1 MRASGTPPVKA
12 ATRQVSSPGD
22 PTEGRAQAV
31 RPPSRQ
37 DAIQPR
43 SGGVREPP
51 CPPPQ
56 RGEVFTE
63 EQLREKFGLSPPCT
77 GKQLRE
83 KSRFFSSDG
92 IRTSK
97 TSSDIILV
105 SDVHGSYE
113 DNELGKRIE
122 YDGAYR
128 RERSDQMIG
137 PNLRLAKSRE
147 NGNRLLYF
155 TKERDKFRFDC
166 IVECVGYYDKDDP
179 SRPGA
184 VAFELEIVGA
194 AAAAGQGGR
203 AGRRTAGDSAGLEA
217 ARCEPVA
224 SSRHDLGRPRGGNP
238 KPRLRA
244 AVEARLANGAVT
256 RQADSTRY
264 AAVVSIAEDE
274 DGGYVAT
281 VPALPGCI
289 SQGETRAQAQRNVE
303 EAISL
308 HLEYLL
314 ENGET
319 LPPSLVAALDV
330 AAVNV
335 QGKSVSAQVSDMEAC
350 VPA

>member
-1 MRASGTPPVKA
+1 MRGNGTPPVKA

-22 PTEGRAQAV
+22 PSKGRAQAV
-31 RPPSRQ
+31 RPPGRQ
-37 DAIQPR
+37 DAIQPS
-43 SGGVREPP
+43 SGGVGEPP

-56 RGEVFTE
+56 RGDKFTE
-63 EQLREKFGLSPPCT
+63 EQLRERFGLSPPYT
-77 GKQLRE
+77 GKQLPE

-105 SDVHGSYE
+105 NDVRGSYE
-113 DNELGKRIE
+113 DNKFGKRIE

-128 RERSDQMIG
+128 RGLSDQMIG

-155 TKERDKFRFDC
+155 IKEYNKFRFEC
-166 IVECVGYYDKDDP
+166 IVECIKYYDKNDP

-184 VAFELEIVGA
+184 VVFELEIAGA
-194 AAAAGQGGR
+194 AAAAGQDGR
-203 AGRRTAGDSAGLEA
+203 AGRRTVWDAPGPEA

-224 SSRHDLGRPRGGNP
+224 SSRHDPGRPRGGNP
-238 KPRLRA
+238 RPWQRVANEEK
-244 AVEARLANGAVT
+244 LANGAVT

-264 AAVVSIAEDE
+264 AAVVSIAKDE

-319 LPPSLVAALDV
+319 LPPSLVTALDV

-335 QGKSVSAQVSDMEAC
+335 QGKSVSAQVRDMQVC

>member
-1 MRASGTPPVKA
+1 MRGNGTPPVKA

-22 PTEGRAQAV
+22 PAEGRAQAV
-31 RPPSRQ
+31 RPPGRQ

-56 RGEVFTE
+56 RGDKFTE
-63 EQLREKFGLSPPCT
+63 EQLRERFGLSPPCT

-113 DNELGKRIE
+113 DIELGKRIE

-128 RERSDQMIG
+128 RELSDQMIG
-137 PNLRLAKSRE
+137 PNLRLARSRE

-155 TKERDKFRFDC
+155 TKEHDKFRFDC
-166 IVECVGYYDKDDP
+166 IVECVGYCDKDDP

-203 AGRRTAGDSAGLEA
+203 AGRRTAVEA
-217 ARCEPVA
+217 PGPEVARCEPVA
-224 SSRHDLGRPRGGNP
+224 SSRRDPGRPRGDNP
-238 KPRLRA
+238 RPRQRVA
-244 AVEARLANGAVT
+244 NEKLANGVVT
-256 RQADSTRY
+256 RQAGSTRY
-264 AAVVSIAEDE
+264 AAVVSIVEDE

-319 LPPSLVAALDV
+319 LPPSLVAALDI

-335 QGKSVSAQVSDMEAC
+335 QSKSVSAQVSDMEAC